1 MLVLHR
7 RDSARNMARFYV
19 LAIEDTLFGDKAL
32 LRNWGRIGARGREV
46 RDLYSTE
53 ALARQAMDKWARQK
67 FQRGYR
73 KSDSSLSADNG

>member
-7 RDSARNMARFYV
+7 RDPARNMARFYA

-53 ALARQAMDKWARQK
+53 ALARQALESWIRRKRK
-67 FQRGYR
+67 RGYR
-73 KSDSSLSADNG
+73 HPEEPVVS